1 MEEGDGTVGQLQ
13 LEIAFD
19 ERLREIA
26 TIKDAHELDGVEVNK
41 KDLKRFTLFRSLLV
55 FIYFV
60 IVPFLQSPG
69 WCNEYY
75 HQQGTRNF
83 GAMDCDAVS
92 AATGIRYSDFPALS
106 PLITILIDVV
116 CLIGFTVMAC

>member
-1 MEEGDGTVGQLQ
+1 MEDFEGLDEGDGTVGQLQ

-26 TIKDAHELDGVEVNK
+26 TIKDAHELDGQHVTK
-41 KDLKRFTLFRSLLV
+41 KDLKRFGLIRSLLV

-60 IVPFLQSPG
+60 IVPFLQSPA

-75 HQQGTRNF
+75 HEQGTRNF
-83 GAMDCDAVS
+83 GTFDCDAVS
-92 AATGIRYSDFPALS
+92 
-106 PLITILIDVV
+106 
-116 CLIGFTVMAC
+116 